1 MKRILHFLNRSLK
14 EHPNKKE
21 APSNTEITTNNT
33 DHSHA
38 RYDSRIGFP
47 CLGSTGTMPAKGP
60 EYGSHNKKRKK
71 YNRYQIIVRRG
82 KHVNISGYTADTD
95 EHADLR

>member
-1 MKRILHFLNRSLK
+1 MHFLDRSLK
-14 EHPNKKE
+14 EHPNEKE
-21 APSNTEITTNNT
+21 APSNTEIATNNT
-33 DHSHA
+33 NHSHA

-47 CLGSTGTMPAKGP
+47 CLGFTGTMPAKGP

-82 KHVNISGYTADTD
+82 KHVNICGYTADTY